1 MNRTCFNKNTNLSRV
16 CLGRAPSDHITSK
29 YRRMRIKGICFLSM
43 ILLLVIS
50 CEYEKQEPLKPLAK
64 VSFSSDVVPIFSKS
78 CSTTGCHSVGAI
90 TPDLTAA
97 NAYSSLVYGGY
108 VDTLAV
114 ENSQIYMRLI
124 DKQKPMPPSGN
135 LSQDQINV
143 IYSWI
148 KNGAPNN

>member
-1 MNRTCFNKNTNLSRV
+1 MNRASNFE
-16 CLGRAPSDHITSK
+16 
-29 YRRMRIKGICFLSM
+29 RMKIKGICFLS
-43 ILLLVIS
+43 ILFLVIS
-50 CEYEKQEPLKPLAK
+50 CEYEKQEALKPLTN
-64 VSFSSDVVPIFSKS
+64 VSFTSDVVPIFSKS
-78 CSTTGCHSVGAI
+78 CSTTGCHSAGAI
-90 TPDLTAA
+90 TPELTPA

-108 VDTLAV
+108 VDTVSV
-114 ENSQIYMRLI
+114 EKSEVYMRMI